1 MQKSIWKRQLS
12 LDELNR
18 MGDGSMVA
26 HLGMI
31 FTRLDEAELEASMPV
46 DARTQ
51 QPFGLLHG
59 GASVAL
65 AETLGSMA
73 GFLTSQEGQCVV
85 GTEINASHHRAVTGG
100 TVRGVCQPLHL
111 GRSQQVWEIAI
122 FDERDRR
129 CCTAR
134 LTTAILG

>member
-1 MQKSIWKRQLS
+1 MTKSIWQRQLS

-18 MGDGSMVA
+18 MGEGSMVA
-26 HLGMI
+26 HLGI
-31 FTRLDEAELEASMPV
+31 LFTVLEEGKLEASMPV
-46 DARTQ
+46 DQRTH

-73 GFLTSQEGQCVV
+73 GFLTSQEGQCIV

-100 TVRGVCQPLHL
+100 LVRGVCQPLHL
-111 GRSQQVWEIAI
+111 GRSQQTWEIAI
-122 FDERDRR
+122 YDERGRR
-129 CCTAR
+129 CCTSR

>member
-1 MQKSIWKRQLS
+1 MTKSIWKRQLS
-12 LDELNR
+12 LEELNR
-18 MGDGSMVA
+18 MSDGSMVA
-26 HLGMI
+26 HLGI
-31 FTRLDEAELEASMPV
+31 TFTLLDEGKLEATMPV

-65 AETLGSMA
+65 AETLGSVA
-73 GFLTSQEGQCVV
+73 GYLTSQEGQCVV

-100 TVRGVCQPLHL
+100 LVRGVCQPLHL

-129 CCTAR
+129 CCTSR

>member
-1 MQKSIWKRQLS
+1 MTKSIWKRQPS

-18 MGDGSMVA
+18 MCEGSMVA
-26 HLGMI
+26 HLGI
-31 FTRLDEAELEASMPV
+31 TFTLLAEGRLEATMPV

-73 GFLTSQEGQCVV
+73 SFLTSQEGQCVV

-100 TVRGVCQPLHL
+100 QVRGVCQPLHS

-122 FDERDRR
+122 YDESNRR

-134 LTTAILG
+134 LTAALLG